1 MPRHKQP
8 PDPFFGFDMPEFDIP
23 EIELD
28 LGLLEIDLFPTAP
41 PIPPEMLRRLI
52 QLCHPDK
59 HQGSEAANIATRYLL
74 ALKDKQ

>member
-1 MPRHKQP
+1 MPRKKPP
-8 PDPFFGFDMPEFDIP
+8 PDPFFGFDLPEFDMP

-28 LGLLEIDLFPTAP
+28 MDLLNLDLCQPA

-59 HQGSEAANIATRYLL
+59 HQGSEAAHIATRYLL
-74 ALKDKQ
+74 ALKDKP